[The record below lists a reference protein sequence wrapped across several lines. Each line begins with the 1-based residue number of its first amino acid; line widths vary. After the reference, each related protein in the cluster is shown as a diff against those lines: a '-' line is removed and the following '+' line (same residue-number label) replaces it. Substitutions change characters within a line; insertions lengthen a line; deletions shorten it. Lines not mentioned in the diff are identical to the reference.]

1 MKDMTLTQS
10 YFVCAVGRRGQLS
23 GLSVERQVCLL
34 GAGLLELALAGCITL
49 GKNTAAVCAPL
60 PVGCACLHP
69 LYSDLDCGKP
79 VKIEKLLEEYTY
91 SLSSDRRLNALTGA
105 VGNALVSAGLAREA
119 RGGLFGGKT
128 RYIPQDEAINRVV
141 DMMRA
146 ELLEEGEYS
155 DEAAALGVLLDKGNC
170 MKEYFSK
177 FEQRQLRG
185 RLRTLSQTEAGRRVQ
200 QMMDYVYNMI
210 AVSTALIAVYH

>member
-1 MKDMTLTQS
+1 MISDKRAAASPAVCCWKGPPMKDMTLTQS

-60 PVGCACLHP
+60 PAGCACLHP

-91 SLSSDRRLNALTGA
+91 SLSDRRLNALAGA

-128 RYIPQDEAINRVV
+128 RYIPQDEAINRV
-141 DMMRA
+141 
-146 ELLEEGEYS
+146 
-155 DEAAALGVLLDKGNC
+155 
-170 MKEYFSK
+170 
-177 FEQRQLRG
+177 
-185 RLRTLSQTEAGRRVQ
+185 Q

>member
-34 GAGLLELALAGCITL
+34 GAGLLELALAG
-49 GKNTAAVCAPL
+49 
-60 PVGCACLHP
+60 
-69 LYSDLDCGKP
+69 
-79 VKIEKLLEEYTY
+79 
-91 SLSSDRRLNALTGA
+91 A
-105 VGNALVSAGLAREA
+105 VGNALVSAGLAKEA

-177 FEQRQLRG
+177 FEQR
-185 RLRTLSQTEAGRRVQ
+185 
-200 QMMDYVYNMI
+200 
-210 AVSTALIAVYH
+210 

>member
-60 PVGCACLHP
+60 PAGCACL
-69 LYSDLDCGKP
+69 
-79 VKIEKLLEEYTY
+79 
-91 SLSSDRRLNALTGA
+91 
-105 VGNALVSAGLAREA
+105 
-119 RGGLFGGKT
+119 
-128 RYIPQDEAINRVV
+128 Q
-141 DMMRA
+141 
-146 ELLEEGEYS
+146 
-155 DEAAALGVLLDKGNC
+155 
-170 MKEYFSK
+170 EYFSK

>member
-1 MKDMTLTQS
+1 M
-10 YFVCAVGRRGQLS
+10 
-23 GLSVERQVCLL
+23 
-34 GAGLLELALAGCITL
+34 
-49 GKNTAAVCAPL
+49 
-60 PVGCACLHP
+60 
-69 LYSDLDCGKP
+69 
-79 VKIEKLLEEYTY
+79 
-91 SLSSDRRLNALTGA
+91 
-105 VGNALVSAGLAREA
+105 EA

-146 ELLEEGEYS
+146 ELLEEGECS

>member
-60 PVGCACLHP
+60 PAGCACLHP

-91 SLSSDRRLNALTGA
+91 SLSGRRLNALAGA

-177 FEQRQLRG
+177 FEHRQLRG

>member
-1 MKDMTLTQS
+1 M
-10 YFVCAVGRRGQLS
+10 
-23 GLSVERQVCLL
+23 
-34 GAGLLELALAGCITL
+34 
-49 GKNTAAVCAPL
+49 
-60 PVGCACLHP
+60 
-69 LYSDLDCGKP
+69 
-79 VKIEKLLEEYTY
+79 
-91 SLSSDRRLNALTGA
+91 
-105 VGNALVSAGLAREA
+105 
-119 RGGLFGGKT
+119 
-128 RYIPQDEAINRVV
+128 V

>member
-1 MKDMTLTQS
+1 MAQ
-10 YFVCAVGRRGQLS
+10 GRVSTFFAPSL
-23 GLSVERQVCLL
+23 
-34 GAGLLELALAGCITL
+34 
-49 GKNTAAVCAPL
+49 AVCAPL
-60 PVGCACLHP
+60 PAGCACLHP

-128 RYIPQDEAINRVV
+128 RYIPQDEAINRV
-141 DMMRA
+141 
-146 ELLEEGEYS
+146 
-155 DEAAALGVLLDKGNC
+155 
-170 MKEYFSK
+170 
-177 FEQRQLRG
+177 
-185 RLRTLSQTEAGRRVQ
+185 Q

>member
-1 MKDMTLTQS
+1 
-10 YFVCAVGRRGQLS
+10 
-23 GLSVERQVCLL
+23 
-34 GAGLLELALAGCITL
+34 
-49 GKNTAAVCAPL
+49 
-60 PVGCACLHP
+60 
-69 LYSDLDCGKP
+69 
-79 VKIEKLLEEYTY
+79 
-91 SLSSDRRLNALTGA
+91 
-105 VGNALVSAGLAREA
+105 
-119 RGGLFGGKT
+119 
-128 RYIPQDEAINRVV
+128 
-141 DMMRA
+141 MRA

>member
-1 MKDMTLTQS
+1 MAQ
-10 YFVCAVGRRGQLS
+10 GRVSTFFAPSL
-23 GLSVERQVCLL
+23 
-34 GAGLLELALAGCITL
+34 
-49 GKNTAAVCAPL
+49 AVCAPL
-60 PVGCACLHP
+60 PAGCACLHP

-91 SLSSDRRLNALTGA
+91 SLSDRRLNALAGA

-146 ELLEEGEYS
+146 E
-155 DEAAALGVLLDKGNC
+155 LGVLLDKGNC

>member
-60 PVGCACLHP
+60 PAGCACLHP

-91 SLSSDRRLNALTGA
+91 SLSDRRLNALAGA

-128 RYIPQDEAINRVV
+128 GYIPQDEAIN
-141 DMMRA
+141 
-146 ELLEEGEYS
+146 
-155 DEAAALGVLLDKGNC
+155 
-170 MKEYFSK
+170 
-177 FEQRQLRG
+177 
-185 RLRTLSQTEAGRRVQ
+185 RVQ